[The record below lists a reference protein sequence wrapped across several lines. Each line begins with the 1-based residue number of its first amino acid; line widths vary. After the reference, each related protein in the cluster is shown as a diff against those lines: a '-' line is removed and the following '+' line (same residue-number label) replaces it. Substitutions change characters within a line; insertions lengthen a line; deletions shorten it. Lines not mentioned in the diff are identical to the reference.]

1 MIDANNNDSIR
12 IGKDTAF
19 HLCCEGSCLP
29 GVVWIAD
36 KISQDFDRVLD
47 CGRKPIT
54 FVSGFEGCLPEE
66 GVNIVFG
73 IAGDSLLLD
82 SLGLDLYKITC
93 KREVYGFYVLPEK
106 KLIAVAGSD
115 KRGAIY
121 GLFHISELL
130 GVSPFVD
137 WSDALP
143 DKREEVTFKSSDSLI
158 SKEPSVRYRGFFIND
173 EWPAF
178 GTWCNKR
185 FGGFNA
191 EMYDHIFELLLRL
204 KGNYLWPAMWASC
217 FAEDGPGLKSAEL
230 ADQLGVVMG
239 LSHHEPCLRHGEEF
253 SKVKGEGSPYG
264 KDWSFITNR
273 EGITRFWAD
282 GLKRNGH
289 LENVIT
295 VGMRGERDSTIL
307 GEEATLADNINL
319 LRDVIRTQNALIRK
333 YVNKDLD
340 SVPRMLALYKEVE
353 PYYYGD
359 DTTPGLRNYPE
370 LDNIILMLCD
380 DNHGY
385 LRSLPEGKMRS
396 HKGGFGMYYHFD
408 YHGGPVSYEWINS
421 TYLPVVC
428 EQMSTCYEHGVDA
441 LWIVNVG
448 DLAFQELPLAYFLD
462 LAYDYGRWSIHND
475 RPTEEYTRL
484 WLSRQFGE
492 SLSAEDTEKYAAMLT
507 RFTRLMHNRRPEHLD
522 RDVYF
527 FGEARKLLTEDIPQ
541 LQALCDEFEA
551 SLPADKLPAF
561 LELIGYNVRAGLNL
575 LEMWLCADL
584 GHRFAEI
591 GAVCAND
598 YADRVEQ
605 CLARD
610 EQLRQQL
617 ETAAGGKWAGLAS
630 AEHIG
635 FKHWNSEES
644 SAPVIERVIP
654 SRRNELIVGL
664 CEDGSSTRG
673 LDWTKK
679 TLTPRQYTHSG
690 NLYTAEIFIAL
701 SGSRDVS
708 FTVECSKPWVT
719 ASETE
724 GTLTND
730 ERIRYLTLTADL
742 SIFTGSDT
750 AEVTVRYP
758 SGAAKIRLDLT
769 SYEQG
774 SGTVYA
780 EQAGIISIPAEGYD
794 DRTRT
799 GDIRFEVIDGLGRAE
814 GALRLFPLD
823 AQPNAVSAP
832 YVSYTFEAQGGEYDM
847 TFTLMPCSPYT
858 FGSGIQIGYVLN
870 STEPLSPEPPS
881 MTVLE
886 VLEPDYEA
894 GESEQW
900 EEGVLSHARFVC
912 ARVKPYEGRNNIR
925 FYGLCREAVLE
936 RITFVKTD
944 IDAEMPYLGYSDSV
958 KI

>member
-1 MIDANNNDSIR
+1 MNDSVTDGAVV
-12 IGKDTAF
+12 IGRDTPLYF
-19 HLCCEGSCLP
+19 CCEGGCLP
-29 GVVWIAD
+29 GVIWAAE
-36 KISQDFDRVLD
+36 KAAQDFDRVLD

-54 FVSGFEGCLPEE
+54 FVSGVEDCLPEE
-66 GVNIVFG
+66 GVSIVFG
-73 IAGDSLLLD
+73 VAGDSLLLD
-82 SLGLDLYKITC
+82 SLDLDLSEVTG
-93 KREVYGFYVLPEK
+93 KREVYGFYVQPEK
-106 KLIAVAGSD
+106 NLIAVAGSD

-137 WSDALP
+137 WSEALP
-143 DKREEVTFKSSDSLI
+143 DKRETVSFRSCDSMI

-191 EMYDHIFELLLRL
+191 EMYEHIFELLLRL

-217 FAEDGPGLKSAEL
+217 FAMEGPGLKSAEL

-253 SKVKGEGSPYG
+253 SKVKGEDSPYG

-273 EGITRFWAD
+273 EGITRFWAE

-295 VGMRGERDSTIL
+295 IGMRGERDSTIL
-307 GEEATLADNINL
+307 GEDATLADNIDL
-319 LRDVIRTQNALIRK
+319 LRDVISTQNALIRK
-333 YVNKDLD
+333 YVNPDLD

-359 DTTPGLRNYPE
+359 GTTPGLRNDPE

-385 LRSLPEGKMRS
+385 LRSLPDKEMRS
-396 HKGGFGMYYHFD
+396 HKDGFGMYYHFD

-462 LAYDYGRWSIHND
+462 LACDYDRWSIHND
-475 RPTEEYTRL
+475 SPTEEYTRL
-484 WLSRQFGE
+484 WLSRQFGS
-492 SLSAEDTEKYAAMLT
+492 SLSAAQVQKYADMLT

-522 RDVYF
+522 REVYS
-527 FGEARKLLTEDIPQ
+527 FGEARKMLNEDIPQ
-541 LQALCDEFEA
+541 LMSLCDEFER
-551 SLPADKLPAF
+551 SLPEEKLPAF
-561 LELIGYNVRAGLNL
+561 TELIGYNVRAGLNL

-584 GHRFAEI
+584 GHHFAQM

-598 YADRVEQ
+598 YADRVER

-610 EQLRQQL
+610 GELRQEL
-617 ETAAGGKWAGLAS
+617 ETSAGGKWAGLAS

-644 SAPVIERVIP
+644 SYPVIERVIP

-664 CEDGSSTRG
+664 CEDGTATRG

-679 TLTPRQYTHSG
+679 TLTPRQYAHSG
-690 NLYTAEIFIAL
+690 SLYTAEIFIAL
-701 SGSRDVS
+701 SGSREVS
-708 FTVECSKPWVT
+708 FTAECSKPWVT
-719 ASETE
+719 ASQAE
-724 GTLTND
+724 GTVSTE
-730 ERIRYLTLTADL
+730 ERIKCITLTADTTL
-742 SIFTGSDT
+742 FTGSDT

-758 SGAAKIRLDLT
+758 AGAASIRLDLT
-769 SYEQG
+769 SYGQG
-774 SGTVYA
+774 TGGVYV
-780 EQAGIISIPAEGYD
+780 EQAGIISIPAEGFD
-794 DRTRT
+794 ESVP
-799 GDIRFEVIDGLGRAE
+799 GGEVHFEAVNALGRAE
-814 GALRLFPLD
+814 GAVRLFPLNARSD
-823 AQPNAVSAP
+823 ADFAP
-832 YVSYTFEAQGGEYDM
+832 YVSYSFEAQGGEYDL
-847 TFTLMPCSPYT
+847 TFTLMPCSPYI
-858 FGSGIQIGYVLN
+858 FGRGIQIGWAVGGGDMN
-870 STEPLSPEPPS
+870 
-881 MTVLE
+881 VLE
-886 VLEPDYEA
+886 VLEPGYEA

-900 EEGVLSHARFVC
+900 EEGVLSHARYVC
-912 ARVKPYEGRNNIR
+912 ARVTLPKGRNTVR
-925 FYGLCREAVLE
+925 FYGLCPEAVLE
-936 RITFVKTD
+936 RITFVKAD
-944 IDAEMPYLGYSDSV
+944 NEAEMPYLGYGGSV
-958 KI
+958 RI